1 MTDPNALN
9 ASNDPI
15 RSAGAP
21 AATLRVDSRHV
32 LGECATW
39 CGLTHAF
46 YWTDIEGARLWR
58 HRPGAAQET
67 ESWAMPERL
76 GCFALSDDPD
86 VLVVGLA
93 THLALFD
100 LRDGRFERLVE
111 VEPGERSRIND
122 GRCDRAGNLVFGM
135 KDEHDP
141 LEASTGFYRLNADRS
156 LERLAL
162 PPAAI
167 ANSIAFSPD
176 GTRMYFCDTPTR
188 QIMVCDYRADGPV
201 SNVRPFVALTDATG
215 GPDGSTVDAA
225 GGLWNAQWGGA
236 RVVRYDEHGVETD
249 RIVVPTAQPSCPS
262 LGPAP
267 QRAGDAPEA
276 GDGWNTLY
284 ITSAREGLDAAALRD
299 DPHAGGVFVA
309 ATGYRGLPEARFPL
323 GGTR

>member
-1 MTDPNALN
+1 MTDLHAPT
-9 ASNDPI
+9 DPHGN
-15 RSAGAP
+15 AGAT
-21 AATLRVDSRHV
+21 ATASLLVDSRNV

-39 CGLTHAF
+39 CGLAHAF

-58 HRPGAAQET
+58 HRPGAT
-67 ESWAMPERL
+67 PNLESWAMPERL
-76 GCFALSDDPD
+76 GCFALTSDAD
-86 VLVVGLA
+86 VLLVGLA

-100 LRDGRFERLVE
+100 LRDGRFERIAE
-111 VEPGERSRIND
+111 VEPGETSRLND

-176 GTRMYFCDTPTR
+176 GTRLYFCDTPTR

-201 SNVRPFVALTDATG
+201 ANVRPFVALSDATG
-215 GPDGSTVDAA
+215 GPDGSTVDAQ
-225 GGLWNAQWGGA
+225 GGLWNAQWGGW

-249 RIVVPTAQPSCPS
+249 RIAVPTEQPSCPS
-262 LGPAP
+262 FGPAP
-267 QRAGDAPEA
+267 ERAGEAADAGA
-276 GDGWNTLY
+276 GWSTLY
-284 ITSAREGLDAAALRD
+284 ITSARADLSEAALAG
-299 DPHAGGVFVA
+299 DPHAGGVFAA
-309 ATGYRGLPEARFPL
+309 ATAYRGLPEPRFPL
-323 GGTR
+323 GGGAR